1 MTLYFAMSFSQEKAT
16 IKMNKSLTI
25 LEGRDKFCEKLNS
38 LLEKYEVKPLNIYCK
53 EGMLTVIFETYFF
66 VLKSDEK
73 SFCAELDIL
82 LKEFKAT

>member
-1 MTLYFAMSFSQEKAT
+1 MTLYFTMSFSQRKVM

-38 LLEKYEVKPLNIYCK
+38 LLDKYEINPSNIYRK
-53 EGMLTVIFETYFF
+53 EGMLTVIFEIYFF
-66 VLKSDEK
+66 VLRSDKK
-73 SFCAELDIL
+73 SFSTELDIL